1 MTEDD
6 YMKKLNPIDLKK
18 FGLIPEIIGRLPVIT
33 YTNELDKE
41 ALIRILKEP
50 KNALIKQYQRIFELD
65 NIKLTFTDEALEYI
79 VDKTIEFKLG
89 ARGLRGAMENV
100 MNSAMFN
107 SPSEN
112 IKELVIDLDYVK
124 NKLD

>member
-1 MTEDD
+1 M
-6 YMKKLNPIDLKK
+6 
-18 FGLIPEIIGRLPVIT
+18 G
-33 YTNELDKE
+33 NELDKE
-41 ALIRILKEP
+41 ALLRILKEP

-89 ARGLRGAMENV
+89 ARGLRGTMENV

-112 IKELVIDLDYVK
+112 IEELVIDLDYVK
-124 NKLD
+124 SKLEE